1 MNRQLSADITDLC
14 ADIRS
19 INATA
24 HILAEYATNTEL
36 NQSNR
41 LDNIIMA
48 LGNVVELLDKLEH
61 TADEV
66 ETDAYCNNDD
76 EKNAVQ
82 EIFDRIEELRNLSDQ
97 G

>member
-24 HILAEYATNTEL
+24 HILAEYAVNTEL
-36 NQSNR
+36 NQSSR

-61 TADEV
+61 TADAV
-66 ETDAYCNNDD
+66 ETDAYSNDD
-76 EKNAVQ
+76 EKAVK
-82 EIFDRIEELRNLSDQ
+82 ETFKRIEELRNLSD
-97 G
+97 

>member
-24 HILAEYATNTEL
+24 HILHEYAVNTYL
-36 NQSNR
+36 DQSNR

-61 TADEV
+61 TADAV
-66 ETDAYCNNDD
+66 ETDAYTNDD
-76 EKNAVQ
+76 KKAVK
-82 EIFDRIEELRNLSDQ
+82 ETFTRIEELRNLSD
-97 G
+97 